1 MRSLRIAAAGI
12 TAFVALLTLLFSLG
26 QASEVQAQTDEA
38 GQITAVSSAAEWL
51 VVTHQNEDGGY
62 TAFSTGAENA
72 PSDVG
77 GTVDAVLALGSS
89 GHSVAAPFPGH
100 ENTPITYLSENPD
113 ALAAYAAQGGG
124 QAGKLALALVA
135 AGQNPRTFAGHNFV
149 ISLTQHLS
157 PTGEYNAASPFEHS
171 LAMLAQAAVSG
182 TVPVSATEWL
192 VAQQA
197 TEGDLAGSWD
207 DGFGTDGN
215 VDGTA
220 MALMALLAAGEG
232 ADSAAVSQAREFL
245 TASQLESGG
254 WGYAPEEPES
264 ANSTALAVQALSAL
278 GEDFYSEASPLA
290 QDGVSPLAALLNW
303 QSESGAF
310 QADFGDGPFDD
321 FFTTV
326 QALPAAAGR
335 AFPPPARHEAARQ
348 AIACLAALQ
357 DDGSGG
363 WAEFAGTEPNAGGT
377 ARAIQALAAVG
388 EDVTAAPWQQD
399 GSGPVEALIDLTPAY
414 LAQGRGGR
422 VGIVMQGLA
431 AAPAADVQADD
442 VGGLNLVISMTEYL
456 SPTGEYADT
465 SFGPFGHAEAMLGLA
480 SIGEPVDSTAVE
492 WLLAA
497 HEDGDWGGPDATGI
511 SLQAL
516 AASGELPD
524 DVREMALEQLQEQQ
538 LADGGW
544 GMEAPSSPNST
555 SEVAQGLAAAGQ
567 NPFDPAWSRV
577 MSGTLQNA
585 ADVVLAQQADNGCW
599 PNLFGPGDDPY
610 GTTDAMLLLMLT
622 PEWGAVAPQAD
633 DAQQEATATATL
645 TAEATATEEPA
656 AADEPAATD
665 EPTETALPPTETVA
679 EPTAEATATPP
690 SPAEGSDD
698 ADVEAPPA
706 QETGG
711 VNWVLIAV
719 IAVVLVAGAV
729 LFIRRQG

>member
-12 TAFVALLTLLFSLG
+12 TAFVALLTLLFSLD
-26 QASEVQAQTDEA
+26 QASVVQAQTDET

-62 TAFSTGAENA
+62 TAFSTGAGNA

-89 GHSVAAPFPGH
+89 GHSVAAPFPGRD
-100 ENTPITYLSENPD
+100 NTPIAYLSENPE

-124 QAGKLALALVA
+124 QAGKLVLALVA

-171 LAMLAQAAVSG
+171 LAMLAQAAVSR

-232 ADSAAVSQAREFL
+232 VDSAAVSQAREFL

-254 WGYAPEEPES
+254 WGYAPEAPES

-335 AFPPPARHEAARQ
+335 AFPPPARYEAARE
-348 AIACLAALQ
+348 AIACLASLQ

-377 ARAIQALAAVG
+377 SRAIQALAAVG
-388 EDVTAAPWQQD
+388 EDVTAAEWQQN
-399 GSGPVEALIDLTPAY
+399 GVGPVDALVDLAPAY

-431 AAPAADVQADD
+431 AAPAAGVQADD
-442 VGGLNLVISMTEYL
+442 VGGLNLVVSMTEYL

-465 SFGPFGHAEAMLGLA
+465 SFGPFSHAEAMLGLA

-516 AASGELPD
+516 AAAGELPD
-524 DVREMALEQLQEQQ
+524 DVREMALNRLRELQ

-555 SEVAQGLAAAGQ
+555 SEVAQGLAAASE
-567 NPFDPAWSRV
+567 NPFEPGWSRV
-577 MSGTLQNA
+577 VSGTLQNA
-585 ADVVLAQQADNGCW
+585 ADVVLAQQTDNGCW

-610 GTTDAMLLLMLT
+610 GTTDAMLLLSLT
-622 PEWGAVAPQAD
+622 PEWSAAAPQAD
-633 DAQQEATATATL
+633 DAQQEATATATVA
-645 TAEATATEEPA
+645 AEATATEEA
-656 AADEPAATD
+656 TATD

-698 ADVEAPPA
+698 ADVEAPA
-706 QETGG
+706 EQETGG

-719 IAVVLVAGAV
+719 IAVVLVGGAAF
-729 LFIRRQG
+729 FIRRQG